1 MVRLI
6 GGDGSSQSHPQMSK
20 DAVADL
26 ILDRIVAIRAAKPK
40 SGRADKPSRLRA
52 VR

>member
-1 MVRLI
+1 
-6 GGDGSSQSHPQMSK
+6 MSK

-40 SGRADKPSRLRA
+40 SARSAKSSRLRA

>member
-1 MVRLI
+1 
-6 GGDGSSQSHPQMSK
+6 MSK

-26 ILDRIVAIRAAKPK
+26 ILDRIVALRAAKPK
-40 SGRADKPSRLRA
+40 SGRAEKSSRLRA

>member
-1 MVRLI
+1 
-6 GGDGSSQSHPQMSK
+6 MSK

-26 ILDRIVAIRAAKPK
+26 KLDRIVAIRAAKPK